1 MAWTSR
7 GLVAGAALALA
18 GAANATVMLDFEG
31 VGNNAAIGNFYAG
44 QGVTFG
50 PNALGLV
57 DADAGGSGNFANE
70 PSGDTIMFFT
80 AGSAVLNYAAGFN
93 TGFSF
98 YYTSST
104 AATVKVYDGLNGT
117 GNLLATLNLAANY
130 QNGGCSGD
138 PGGGFCHFD
147 AVGAAFAGIA
157 RSVDFGGVANQVGF
171 DNVTFGSVVPGV
183 PEPETYALMLA
194 GLGLLLS
201 QRRRGT
207 A

>member
-1 MAWTSR
+1 MAWNSR
-7 GLVAGAALALA
+7 TMVAVAALAMA
-18 GAANATVMLDFEG
+18 GTANATVLLDFEG
-31 VGNNAAIGNFYAG
+31 VGDNVAIGNYYAG

-70 PSGDTIMFFT
+70 PSGDTIMYFT
-80 AGSAVLNYAAGFN
+80 AGSAILNYAAGFN

-104 AATVKVYDGLNGT
+104 SATVNVYDGLNGT
-117 GNLLATLNLAANY
+117 GNLLATLNLSANY
-130 QNGGCSGD
+130 QNGGCAGD
-138 PGGGFCHFD
+138 PSGGFCHFD

-171 DNVTFGSVVPGV
+171 DNVTFGSATPAV

-201 QRRRGT
+201 RRRRGT